1 MLNLRKKG
9 GVSVKFKNKLREYR
23 KKQKITQSELAEKSG
38 VSRSTII
45 AIENEKAEVV
55 KTDTLIKLAKA
66 LDAEMKAIFLRNV
79 FNLLNL
85 IREKRKGEK
94 MEFEFE
100 SKEIKELIKD
110 VEDARKKYYR
120 ALSKL
125 GVKISDDKNDL
136 ILVRKSEIEK

>member
-1 MLNLRKKG
+1 
-9 GVSVKFKNKLREYR
+9 
-23 KKQKITQSELAEKSG
+23 
-38 VSRSTII
+38 
-45 AIENEKAEVV
+45 
-55 KTDTLIKLAKA
+55 
-66 LDAEMKAIFLRNV
+66 V

>member
-1 MLNLRKKG
+1 
-9 GVSVKFKNKLREYR
+9 
-23 KKQKITQSELAEKSG
+23 
-38 VSRSTII
+38 
-45 AIENEKAEVV
+45 
-55 KTDTLIKLAKA
+55 
-66 LDAEMKAIFLRNV
+66 
-79 FNLLNL
+79 
-85 IREKRKGEK
+85 

-136 ILVRKSEIEK
+136 IICNCVINSRTDILLIQHILSPPL

>member
-1 MLNLRKKG
+1 
-9 GVSVKFKNKLREYR
+9 
-23 KKQKITQSELAEKSG
+23 
-38 VSRSTII
+38 
-45 AIENEKAEVV
+45 
-55 KTDTLIKLAKA
+55 
-66 LDAEMKAIFLRNV
+66 
-79 FNLLNL
+79 
-85 IREKRKGEK
+85 

-136 ILVRKSEIEK
+136 ILVRKSEIEKQKKRLPKQPLIL

>member
-1 MLNLRKKG
+1 M
-9 GVSVKFKNKLREYR
+9 
-23 KKQKITQSELAEKSG
+23 
-38 VSRSTII
+38 
-45 AIENEKAEVV
+45 

>member
-1 MLNLRKKG
+1 MLKWRR
-9 GVSVKFKNKLREYR
+9 F
-23 KKQKITQSELAEKSG
+23 
-38 VSRSTII
+38 
-45 AIENEKAEVV
+45 
-55 KTDTLIKLAKA
+55 
-66 LDAEMKAIFLRNV
+66 FLRNV

>member
-1 MLNLRKKG
+1 M
-9 GVSVKFKNKLREYR
+9 
-23 KKQKITQSELAEKSG
+23 
-38 VSRSTII
+38 
-45 AIENEKAEVV
+45 
-55 KTDTLIKLAKA
+55 
-66 LDAEMKAIFLRNV
+66 